1 MHEVA
6 YNTGLILR
14 KVLKNRYFCKST
26 NHYFFKMSENSDIKE
41 NVIYNEDPK
50 LLELLLID
58 RTKTTN
64 EDVHNIMWA
73 TDNYAPMG
81 QGYQEWDESATGK
94 MFIS

>member
-1 MHEVA
+1 
-6 YNTGLILR
+6 
-14 KVLKNRYFCKST
+14 
-26 NHYFFKMSENSDIKE
+26 MSENSDIKE

-50 LLELLLID
+50 LMELLLID
-58 RTKTTN
+58 RTKTTK